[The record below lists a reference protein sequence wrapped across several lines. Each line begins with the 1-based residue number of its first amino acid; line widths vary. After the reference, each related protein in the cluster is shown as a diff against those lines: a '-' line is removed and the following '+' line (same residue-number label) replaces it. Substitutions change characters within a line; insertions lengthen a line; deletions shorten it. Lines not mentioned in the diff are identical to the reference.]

1 MTTFK
6 DEKYKSDIQGELR
19 LNDVNVLLN
28 DLKIASNSGKAF

>member
-19 LNDVNVLLN
+19 LKDVNVLLN
-28 DLKIASNSGKAF
+28 DLKIASNSGKPC